1 MASITARIRQ
11 LPRRL
16 ILSYVLD
23 WIVVFLILG
32 LAGAFNSVDAKNK
45 RHAFS
50 LQDPNISFPHKPDLV
65 SNAVLYV
72 SSIIVPAIIIALICA
87 FAVPGWSVARSFR
100 SRGSLWRRKVWELNV
115 AWLGICL
122 AVFSAITIT
131 EGLKAVTNKPRP
143 HLLSVCDPDLSSDAI
158 DKWRVGG
165 LGGTDLSAATAPIIV
180 TWQICRNK
188 DKEEM
193 RNAFASW
200 PSGHAS
206 TSWAGLLYL
215 TLYFCAKFGVKIPTV
230 WTSLLSRRGAPAT
243 TFAPES
249 TLPTT
254 HAERS
259 VRQELRNEAAAPP
272 TYLVLLAAVP
282 IGTAF
287 FISLSRW
294 FDYRHHGFDII
305 SGAVIGIFCAW
316 ISFSFYQVPISLS
329 DGWAWAPRSQGHE
342 FGLLVGGERGYGRLM
357 GQERWSASDAGGTVR
372 MGKVTPRT
380 DIESQ
385 SQSQGSSG
393 SLQPNRGVVET
404 VGDDGQR

>member
-11 LPRRL
+11 LPCRL

-23 WIVVFLILG
+23 WIIVFLILG
-32 LAGAFNSVDAKNK
+32 LAGAFNSIDAKNT

-65 SNAVLYV
+65 SNGVLYV
-72 SSIIVPAIIIALICA
+72 TSIILPAIIIALICV
-87 FAVPGWSVARSFR
+87 FAVPGWSAARSFR
-100 SRGSLWRRKVWELNV
+100 SRQSLWRRKVWELNV
-115 AWLGICL
+115 GWLGICL

-131 EGLKAVTNKPRP
+131 EGLKAAANKPRP

-158 DKWRVGG
+158 EKWRVGG
-165 LGGTDLSAATAPIIV
+165 LGGTDLSTATAPIIV
-180 TWQICRNK
+180 TWQICRNEDK
-188 DKEEM
+188 DEM

-215 TLYFCAKFGVKIPTV
+215 TL
-230 WTSLLSRRGAPAT
+230 RRGAPAT
-243 TFAPES
+243 ALVPES

-254 HAERS
+254 NAERG
-259 VRQELRNEAAAPP
+259 VPQGLRHKAAAPP
-272 TYLVLLAAVP
+272 MYLVLLAAVP

-316 ISFSFYQVPISLS
+316 ISFGFYQVPISLS
-329 DGWAWAPRSQGHE
+329 NGWAWAPRSQGHE
-342 FGLLVGGERGYGRLM
+342 FGLLVGDGRGYGELTED
-357 GQERWSASDAGGTVR
+357 ERQNVGSTGESVSL
-372 MGKVTPRT
+372 GKLTPRT

-385 SQSQGSSG
+385 SQSQASSG
-393 SLQPNRGVVET
+393 SSQANRGVVGT
-404 VGDDGQR
+404 VGTDGQH